1 MRQTGAIWALGAMSG
16 TSLDGVDAAMVL
28 TDGHKIHEFGPHAYR
43 AYTATEQSV
52 LRAALGRWPG
62 DSGVSAAAEVVE
74 TAHAEVLARF
84 SGAEIIGFH
93 GQTLAHD
100 PAGRGTHQAG
110 NGAVLAQVLGLPVV
124 WDFRSADVQM
134 GAKAR
139 RLRRFSIL
147 PVRNS
152 LARMRR
158 LRS

>member
-28 TDGHKIHEFGPHAYR
+28 TDGHKIHEFGPYAYR

-62 DSGVSAAAEVVE
+62 DAGVSAAAEVVE

-100 PAGRGTHQAG
+100 PA
-110 NGAVLAQVLGLPVV
+110 
-124 WDFRSADVQM
+124 
-134 GAKAR
+134 
-139 RLRRFSIL
+139 
-147 PVRNS
+147 
-152 LARMRR
+152 
-158 LRS
+158 